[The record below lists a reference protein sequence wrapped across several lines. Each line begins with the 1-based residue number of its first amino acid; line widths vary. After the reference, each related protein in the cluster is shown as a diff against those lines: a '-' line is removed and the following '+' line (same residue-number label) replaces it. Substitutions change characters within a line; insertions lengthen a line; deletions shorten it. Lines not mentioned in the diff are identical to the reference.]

1 MLEELAVANL
11 GVIRAARIEPGPGLV
26 VVTGETGAGKTL
38 LLGALRLL
46 GGAAAAADRVG
57 PHGDEAQVE
66 GRFARDGVEV
76 VLARRVVA
84 GGRSRAYR
92 DGDMVP
98 ARVLGE
104 LTAGLVEMVGQHDAH
119 ALRSPAALRDLVDGA
134 LDRGGRAARSAYRA
148 AWGALG
154 ELEAA
159 QQALGGD
166 LRALE
171 RERDLARYQADEIA
185 AAGFASGDDADLQ
198 SRARRL
204 RNAESLAGH
213 LHAAAAAVGDDGAGE
228 ALGAAVRELGA
239 AARLDPALAPIA
251 EQARELVALGSEL
264 AADVARQATDLEADP
279 EELAAVEGRLALLA
293 SLQRKYGATL
303 DEVLA
308 FGEAVAARAAEI
320 DGLLERASGLDTEL
334 AAARAAV
341 AGAGDDLAAARR
353 GAGKRLGDAAV
364 GHMRELGL
372 RDPVVRVDVAP
383 AEPGPHG
390 ADRVELAF
398 ASDAGLT
405 PGPAAKTASG
415 GELSRLVL
423 ALRLASGAGEAP
435 VVAFDEVDAGVGGAT
450 ALALGRKLA
459 RLAEGRQILCVTH
472 LPQVAAFAATHYA
485 VDRDGNEATV
495 RLVDGADRVAELSRM
510 LSGLPE
516 SERGREHA
524 EELLALAAGSPE
536 R

>member
-11 GVIRAARIEPGPGLV
+11 GVIREARLEPGPGLV

-46 GGAAAAADRVG
+46 GGGTAATERIG
-57 PHGDEAQVE
+57 PHGEEARVE
-66 GRFARDGVEV
+66 GRFAGDGDEI
-76 VLARRVVA
+76 VLARRLVS

-92 DGDMVP
+92 DGEMVP
-98 ARVLGE
+98 ARVLAE
-104 LTAGLVEMVGQHDAH
+104 ATAGLVEMVGQHDAH
-119 ALRSPAALRDLVDGA
+119 ALRSPAALRELVDGA
-134 LDRGGRAARSAYRA
+134 LDEGGVATRTAYRD
-148 AWGALG
+148 AWGRLV

-159 QQALGGD
+159 QRELGGD
-166 LRALE
+166 IRALE

-185 AAGFASGDDADLQ
+185 AAGFATGDDEELQ

-204 RNAESLAGH
+204 RNADALAGH
-213 LHAAAAAVGDDGAGE
+213 LSAAAAAIGDDGAGGT
-228 ALGAAVRELGA
+228 LAAAAGELGRA
-239 AARLDPALAPIA
+239 SRLDPALGPLAT
-251 EQARELVALGSEL
+251 QSGELVALAAEL

-279 EELAAVEGRLALLA
+279 EELAAVEERLARLA
-293 SLQRKYGATL
+293 ALQRKYGATL

-308 FGEAVAARAAEI
+308 FGESVAARAAEV
-320 DGLLERASGLDTEL
+320 DALLERATGIDAEL
-334 AAARAAV
+334 TGARSAV
-341 AGAGDDLAAARR
+341 ATAGDDLAAARR
-353 GAGKRLGDAAV
+353 GAGKRLADAAV
-364 GHMRELGL
+364 GHLRELGL
-372 RDPVVRVDVAP
+372 RDPVVRVEVAP
-383 AEPGPHG
+383 ADPGPHG
-390 ADRVELAF
+390 ADRLALAF

-459 RLAEGRQILCVTH
+459 SLAEGRQILCVTH

-524 EELLALAAGSPE
+524 EELLALAVGA
-536 R
+536 

>member
-1 MLEELAVANL
+1 MLDELAVANL
-11 GVIRAARIEPGPGLV
+11 GVIREARLEPGPGLV

-46 GGAAAAADRVG
+46 GGGAAAADRVG
-57 PHGDEAQVE
+57 PHGDEARVE
-66 GRFARDGVEV
+66 GRFAADGEEV

-92 DGDMVP
+92 DGEMVP
-98 ARVLGE
+98 AKVLAE
-104 LTAGLVEMVGQHDAH
+104 ATAGLVEMVGQHDAH
-119 ALRSPAALRDLVDGA
+119 ALRSPAARRELVDGA
-134 LDRGGRAARSAYRA
+134 LDDGGRAVLAAYLA
-148 AWGALG
+148 AWERLA

-159 QQALGGD
+159 QRELGGD
-166 LRALE
+166 LRARE

-185 AAGFASGDDADLQ
+185 DAGFGAGDDEELQ
-198 SRARRL
+198 ARARRL
-204 RNAESLAGH
+204 RNADALAGH
-213 LHAAAAAVGDDGAGE
+213 LAAAAAAASDDGA
-228 ALGAAVRELGA
+228 AAGLAAATRELTA
-239 AARLDPALAPIA
+239 AARLDPALAPLA
-251 EQARELVALGSEL
+251 SQAGELVALAAEL
-264 AADVARQATDLEADP
+264 STDVARQAADLESDP
-279 EELAAVEGRLALLA
+279 AELATVEERLARLA
-293 SLQRKYGATL
+293 ALQRKYGATL
-303 DEVLA
+303 DDVLA
-308 FGEAVAARAAEI
+308 FAKAVAARAAEV
-320 DGLLERASGLDTEL
+320 DGLLERASGIDTEL

-341 AGAGDDLAAARR
+341 AAAGDDLAAARR

-364 GHMRELGL
+364 AHLRELGL
-372 RDPVVRVDVAP
+372 RDPVVRVEVAP
-383 AEPGPHG
+383 TEPGPHG

-485 VDRDGNEATV
+485 VDRDGNVANV

-524 EELLALAAGSPE
+524 EELLALAAG